1 LKIIN
6 IVDEVSTLNHGI
18 WHAAIV
24 NADILKSH
32 GYSVELWFPQS
43 TIKIPDGVDTV
54 IVPDSKISTLK
65 NLIQE
70 RRLNPETDIVI
81 THGLWQ
87 FPSRWG
93 HHLKKLGFRWVYVP
107 QGMLEPW
114 PLKHKWLKKKVY
126 FTIAEKRMARQAD
139 LIRAV
144 SRPESV
150 NLRKFFPG
158 IRIEFIPN
166 GVKVPLT
173 TARNEKRTS
182 PGNYLFLSRLHHK
195 KNIVALAEA
204 WLKSS
209 LNNKNNKQL
218 LIAGPDQGE
227 LTKLQELIEKS
238 SNISYLGV
246 VNGKDKQ
253 ELLENC
259 DFFVLPSF
267 SEGLPSALLEAM
279 ASGLVPII
287 TAGCNLPDVFSR
299 KLGFEVSTDRE
310 NIKLG
315 LEKSADLSTS
325 SLNRL
330 KFENIEFIKEHFSV
344 EAITAMQ
351 LTFYPRHIP
360 YEVGF

>member
-6 IVDEVSTLNHGI
+6 IVDEVSAVNHGI

-24 NADILKSH
+24 NANLLKNQ
-32 GYSVELWFPQS
+32 GYIVELWFPQS
-43 TIKIPDGVDTV
+43 NIRIPDEVDTV
-54 IVPDSKISTLK
+54 ILPDSKISTLK

-70 RRLNPETDIVI
+70 RRLNPDTDIVI

-93 HHLKKLGFRWVYVP
+93 HHLKKLGFRWIYVP

-114 PLKHKWLKKKVY
+114 PLRQKWLKKKVY
-126 FTIAEKRMARQAD
+126 FMIAEKRMARKAD

-158 IRIEFIPN
+158 LRIEFIPN
-166 GVKVPLT
+166 GVKVPSARKLKVKSASLT
-173 TARNEKRTS
+173 
-182 PGNYLFLSRLHHK
+182 NYLFLSRLHHK
-195 KNIVALAEA
+195 KNIIALAEA
-204 WLKSS
+204 WLESS
-209 LNNKNNKQL
+209 LNNRNDKQL

-227 LTKLQELIEKS
+227 LTKLRELIERS
-238 SNISYLGV
+238 PNISYLGV

-279 ASGLVPII
+279 AAGLVPII

-299 KLGFEVSTDRE
+299 KLGFEVSTARE

-315 LEKSADLSTS
+315 LEKSADVPAS
-325 SLNRL
+325 SLDRL
-330 KFENIEFIKEHFSV
+330 KLENIEFIKEHFSV

-351 LTFYPRHIP
+351 LALYPRHKP
-360 YEVGF
+360 YEVGS